1 MSKLDIIYEDD
12 SIVVINKEAG
22 MLTVA
27 DRWNHI
33 SVHLQS
39 ILRKKY
45 GDIFTIHRLDKDTS
59 GVICFAKNAEV
70 HKILNEQFE
79 TREVEKYYVAL
90 VSGEL
95 TEDGF
100 IDQPLVP
107 SETRPGTTIIHRK
120 GKPSYTSYKIVENYS
135 LFTMVDV
142 RIHTGRMHQI
152 RAHFAYIGH
161 PLFIDPVY
169 GKRENFFLSE
179 LKGRKYREGKFS
191 ATEEKPLISRLTLH
205 SSKLLIEHPITKE
218 KMEFKAEIPKDI
230 RALTNQFN
238 KIEKKKSSLLL
249 GS

>member
-1 MSKLDIIYEDD
+1 LSKLDIIYEDD

-27 DRWNHI
+27 DRWIHN

-45 GDIFTIHRLDKDTS
+45 GEIYTIHRLDKETS
-59 GVICFAKNAEV
+59 GVICFAKNADV
-70 HKILNEQFE
+70 HKILSEQFE
-79 TREVEKYYVAL
+79 TREVEKYYLAL

-120 GKPSYTSYKIVENYS
+120 GKPSYTSYKVVENYS
-135 LFTMVDV
+135 LFTVVDV

-152 RAHFAYIGH
+152 RVHFAFIGH
-161 PLFIDPVY
+161 PLFIDSVY
-169 GKRENFFLSE
+169 GRREHFMLSE
-179 LKGRKYREGKFS
+179 LKGRKYKAGKF
-191 ATEEKPLISRLTLH
+191 TETDEKPLMSRLTLH
-205 SSKLLIEHPITKE
+205 SSRLILEHPITKQ

-230 RALTNQFN
+230 KALIHQFD
-238 KIEKKKSSLLL
+238 KYDKKKSL
-249 GS
+249 